1 MTAPDTP
8 AQNDVLQLLP
18 RLQRYAWVLTADLR
32 QADELVLE
40 TLSCASDR
48 QSSPALCP
56 QLRLRLFAVM
66 HRLHRDRVVREPRKA
81 PRVLGAARHVAEARG
96 LPPPATTRDQP
107 GAEGA
112 RARFSRL
119 AAEQREVL
127 ALVVLEELLYTEIAE
142 VLDVPVATVLSR
154 LHSAREEMRAITAEL
169 DAPRQAG

>member
-66 HRLHRDRVVREPRKA
+66 HRLHRERFVREPRK
-81 PRVLGAARHVAEARG
+81 RRRLLGADRPVAEAREF
-96 LPPPATTRDQP
+96 PPATGLND
-107 GAEGA
+107 
-112 RARFSRL
+112 RADADEMLAPFSRL
-119 AAEQREVL
+119 PAEQREIL
-127 ALVVLEELLYTEIAE
+127 ALVVLEGLLYTEIAD
-142 VLDVPVATVLSR
+142 VLDVPVGTVMSR
-154 LHSAREEMRAITAEL
+154 LHSAREAMRSMTSE
-169 DAPRQAG
+169 APRPAGK